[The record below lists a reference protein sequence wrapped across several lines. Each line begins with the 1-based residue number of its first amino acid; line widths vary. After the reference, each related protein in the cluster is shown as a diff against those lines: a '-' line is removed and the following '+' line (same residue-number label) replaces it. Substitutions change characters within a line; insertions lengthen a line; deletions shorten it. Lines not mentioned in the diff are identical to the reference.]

1 MNSND
6 VYVNCYNES
15 INSHFSTIE
24 YTKLVD
30 NDFKIVE
37 ERTKNSNNKLKLC
50 IVIFV
55 FTIIITYIIAI
66 LVTKY

>member
-6 VYVNCYNES
+6 VYVNSYNES

-30 NDFKIVE
+30 NDFKIIE
-37 ERTKNSNNKLKLC
+37 ERTKNSNNKVKLC
-50 IVIFV
+50 IVISV
-55 FTIIITYIIAI
+55 FMIIITYIIAI
-66 LVTKY
+66 IVIKY